1 MKEIWRLFLLLLKSK
16 NEEVY
21 VACISVVMGVCLV
34 GLRFE
39 VMCGCKYKIKSR
51 LNIVR
56 KKRD

>member
-1 MKEIWRLFLLLLKSK
+1 MLLKSK